1 MKMTPFIDIRNL
13 TKAYPIAED
22 GAPLTVLSGIELKVF
37 PGKTLALVGPSGSGK
52 STLLNIISGLDSPT
66 SGEVWVSGNKVHDMS
81 AKQAASF
88 RNQTIGFIFQS
99 HHLLPALTALE
110 NVMIPGL
117 AGHEKRKDSL
127 LKERAIELLK
137 KVGLSERVHH
147 LPSQLSGGERQRVAV
162 ARALINEPKLLLAD
176 EPTGALDQANAIR
189 LMELLFQLNQEF
201 ETTLLVVTHS
211 MDLAQKMDGTWSFE
225 HGKLSQIKL

>member
-1 MKMTPFIDIRNL
+1 MNPFIDIRNL

-137 KVGLSERVHH
+137 KVGLSER
-147 LPSQLSGGERQRVAV
+147 AV

-211 MDLAQKMDGTWSFE
+211 MDLAQKMDDTWSFE